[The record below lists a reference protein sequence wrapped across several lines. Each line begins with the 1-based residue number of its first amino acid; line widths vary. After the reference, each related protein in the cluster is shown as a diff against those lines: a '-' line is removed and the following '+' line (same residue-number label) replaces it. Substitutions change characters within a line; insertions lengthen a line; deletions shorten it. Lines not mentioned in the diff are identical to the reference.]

1 MFENPRRGRQA
12 SKKSYNK
19 CSKNSRSQIV
29 FRTAIFQKLSL
40 SAPEGFAFLSVGTV
54 FIDIVRKVFFSLS
67 PTSQAQLTRN
77 AADNIVRETAYFIK
91 CSWGLSQKLT
101 RYITIHF
108 QVCQN
113 HGYVWTCVLSC
124 RHKSYRKSVNIA
136 SMNGEGKRRNEFAEW
151 HVAWL
156 AELHNYAECKIWKMA
171 QRNKLNW
178 KTCARLCRAFF

>member
-12 SKKSYNK
+12 SKKSDNK

-29 FRTAIFQKLSL
+29 FRTAFFEKLSL

-91 CSWGLSQKLT
+91 CS
-101 RYITIHF
+101 
-108 QVCQN
+108 
-113 HGYVWTCVLSC
+113 
-124 RHKSYRKSVNIA
+124 
-136 SMNGEGKRRNEFAEW
+136 
-151 HVAWL
+151 
-156 AELHNYAECKIWKMA
+156 
-171 QRNKLNW
+171 
-178 KTCARLCRAFF
+178 

>member
-29 FRTAIFQKLSL
+29 FRTAFFEKLSL

-91 CSWGLSQKLT
+91 CS
-101 RYITIHF
+101 
-108 QVCQN
+108 
-113 HGYVWTCVLSC
+113 
-124 RHKSYRKSVNIA
+124 
-136 SMNGEGKRRNEFAEW
+136 
-151 HVAWL
+151 
-156 AELHNYAECKIWKMA
+156 
-171 QRNKLNW
+171 
-178 KTCARLCRAFF
+178 